1 LEAFL
6 VWEAV
11 KRKLSAILSAD
22 VKEYSR
28 LMSQDERGTIRT
40 LNAYKEAMSVLIQEY
55 KGRVVD
61 SPGDNLL
68 AEFGSVVDAV
78 NCAVEVQREL
88 AERNAALPPARQMEF
103 RIGINLGDVVEEKG
117 RIYGDGVNIAARVEG
132 LAEGGGICIS
142 GTVYDQVKNKLGLEY
157 EYLGE
162 QTVKNIP
169 EPVRIYRVLSFPGAA
184 AHRVV
189 QAKSAV
195 ARKWLVVC
203 AIITV
208 LILAAAAGLIWNVY
222 FRLPA
227 VGIISERKMAFT
239 LPEGP
244 SVAVLPFVNMSGDPE
259 QEYFSD
265 GLTENIITA
274 LSVDTRL
281 FVIARNSTFT
291 YKGKSVKVQEVAHE
305 LGAEYVVEGSVQKA
319 KDRVRITVQLINAN
333 TGHHI
338 WADKYDRDLKD
349 IFAVQDEITMKI
361 ITALG
366 VKLAEGEQAR
376 FRAGRSDNL
385 EVYMKGM
392 KALGYF
398 RRMNAEDNILAR
410 HELEEAIALAPESAP
425 AYALLAMTYLMDVYY
440 GSSESPLI
448 SFAQASKFLKKAI
461 ALDNENSDA
470 HLVLANLYL
479 IRREHGKAIAAAE
492 RAIAL
497 NRNGADAYANLGYI
511 LSLSGR
517 SDEAIE
523 FFEKAIRLNPIP
535 PSHYLHQLGIAYRNL
550 GRYDEAM
557 EAYKKALQRSPT
569 NLFAHLGL
577 AATYISL
584 GRAEEAHN
592 EAAEIARMD
601 PKFSLEQFEKTMPF
615 KNKADNEL
623 FIENLRKAGLK

>member
-1 LEAFL
+1 
-6 VWEAV
+6 
-11 KRKLSAILSAD
+11 
-22 VKEYSR
+22 
-28 LMSQDERGTIRT
+28 MSQDERGTIRT

-169 EPVRIYRVLSFPGAA
+169 EPIRVYRVLSFPGAA

-265 GLTENIITA
+265 GLTENIITG
-274 LSVDTRL
+274 LSGDARL

-305 LGAEYVVEGSVQKA
+305 LGADYVVEGSVQKA

-497 NRNGADAYANLGYI
+497 NPNGADAYANLGYI

>member
-1 LEAFL
+1 
-6 VWEAV
+6 
-11 KRKLSAILSAD
+11 
-22 VKEYSR
+22 
-28 LMSQDERGTIRT
+28 
-40 LNAYKEAMSVLIQEY
+40 
-55 KGRVVD
+55 
-61 SPGDNLL
+61 
-68 AEFGSVVDAV
+68 
-78 NCAVEVQREL
+78 
-88 AERNAALPPARQMEF
+88 
-103 RIGINLGDVVEEKG
+103 
-117 RIYGDGVNIAARVEG
+117 
-132 LAEGGGICIS
+132 
-142 GTVYDQVKNKLGLEY
+142 
-157 EYLGE
+157 
-162 QTVKNIP
+162 
-169 EPVRIYRVLSFPGAA
+169 
-184 AHRVV
+184 
-189 QAKSAV
+189 
-195 ARKWLVVC
+195 
-203 AIITV
+203 
-208 LILAAAAGLIWNVY
+208 
-222 FRLPA
+222 
-227 VGIISERKMAFT
+227 
-239 LPEGP
+239 
-244 SVAVLPFVNMSGDPE
+244 
-259 QEYFSD
+259 
-265 GLTENIITA
+265 
-274 LSVDTRL
+274 
-281 FVIARNSTFT
+281 
-291 YKGKSVKVQEVAHE
+291 
-305 LGAEYVVEGSVQKA
+305 
-319 KDRVRITVQLINAN
+319 
-333 TGHHI
+333 
-338 WADKYDRDLKD
+338 
-349 IFAVQDEITMKI
+349 VQDEITMKI

-497 NRNGADAYANLGYI
+497 NPNGADAYANLGYI

-584 GRAEEAHN
+584 DRAEEAHN